1 MERSNLEGGRLY
13 SQMEGEGGRNIT
25 STQISEVGESKGY
38 ACCTGI
44 RVCSGMMD
52 PANSYFRKD
61 ESCECEPTPENV
73 EQPSE
78 NSTVCVCVCVCVCT
92 KNYDNETQLRHATN

>member
-52 PANSYFRKD
+52 PANSYFLKD

-78 NSTVCVCVCVCVCT
+78 NSTMCVCVCVCT
-92 KNYDNETQLRHATN
+92 YISVSYKNLTLPTI